1 MPLIIVWEAAVSVMG
16 ETLLPKVPAPAP
28 EYALVF
34 NMRFKP
40 FGIIPEICAET
51 LRVCPGVTAEEKLIH
66 LVLFEAVLVTILPA
80 SVGAVKLKLML
91 LVFGSTSRSATLGS
105 EKLTPTEEVCPKVSL
120 SIKKNI
126 IGNKNLIS

>member
-1 MPLIIVWEAAVSVMG
+1 
-16 ETLLPKVPAPAP
+16 
-28 EYALVF
+28 
-34 NMRFKP
+34 
-40 FGIIPEICAET
+40 
-51 LRVCPGVTAEEKLIH
+51 
-66 LVLFEAVLVTILPA
+66 LVTILPA

-120 SIKKNI
+120 SIRKNI